1 MNSIALLMSS
11 VYRVSS
17 CMKVLGSFRSSLTET
32 SFIRPYSFLYSS
44 SYCLYSSSSPLY
56 PLSPLYSSSPRLYI
70 SSQPSYLEKLTK
82 KKSKSKSSPVSS
94 TLVSKG
100 SGSLN
105 PNNKY
110 QNNQK
115 NSTSIQP
122 IGAQTTYMSY
132 LKDKRIPVVICTGL
146 AGTGKTMFAC
156 YEAVYQLKHGHVD
169 RIIITRPTVMA
180 DDELGF
186 LPGEIESK
194 MQPWTRPLFDYMYDA
209 ASREEVQMWLRFGM
223 LEILPLGYMRGR
235 TFKNTFIIGD
245 ECQNIKVSSMK
256 MLLTR
261 LGEGSKVV
269 VVGDLEQSDLRG
281 NQKNGLGEVIVKIR
295 ERYGDFEEAD
305 KEILEEGF
313 GLVHLDASCIRRHP
327 MVTKIL
333 EIWKE

>member
-17 CMKVLGSFRSSLTET
+17 CTKVFGYSSLIIGSFPRPSS
-32 SFIRPYSFLYSS
+32 SFLPAFFSP
-44 SYCLYSSSSPLY
+44 SSSSRLY
-56 PLSPLYSSSPRLYI
+56 ASSSRLYI
-70 SSQPSYLEKLTK
+70 SSQPSYLDKLNNK
-82 KKSKSKSSPVSS
+82 KKSKSKSSPSSS
-94 TLVSKG
+94 TSSTSVSKG

-105 PNNKY
+105 PTNKY
-110 QNNQK
+110 QNQKMDNNHK

-122 IGAQTTYMSY
+122 IGAQTTYISY
-132 LKDKRIPVVICTGL
+132 LKDKRIPMVICTGL

-281 NQKNGLGEVIVKIR
+281 NQKNGLGEVIVKIQ
-295 ERYGDFEEAD
+295 ERYKDVEEG
-305 KEILEEGF
+305 EILGEGF

-333 EIWKE
+333 EIWKD

>member
-1 MNSIALLMSS
+1 MNNIALI
-11 VYRVSS
+11 VSS
-17 CMKVLGSFRSSLTET
+17 MYPITYGAKVLGSASFRSPTIIG
-32 SFIRPYSFLYSS
+32 SFIHPPCSFLYSS
-44 SYCLYSSSSPLY
+44 SSRLYSSSSRV
-56 PLSPLYSSSPRLYI
+56 YSSSPRLYI

-82 KKSKSKSSPVSS
+82 KKSKTKSSSS
-94 TLVSKG
+94 PSASVSKG
-100 SGSLN
+100 SVNGMM
-105 PNNKY
+105 NNKD
-110 QNNQK
+110 NK
-115 NSTSIQP
+115 NSSVGIQP

-132 LKDKRIPVVICTGL
+132 LKDKRIPMVICTGL

-295 ERYGDFEEAD
+295 DRYEDVEE
-305 KEILEEGF
+305 EILGEGF